1 MITPL
6 TLPSPTLTP
15 VKTDSFSAP
24 RRNKAVN
31 PQFGRELPDLF
42 IPKSVY
48 SPDLQKMIDQLTAKY
63 AHLKGKNV
71 LLLYS
76 GGLDTSF
83 LTKFFSHEV
92 KANVYTISF
101 DVGEDQREQS
111 KIAERAK
118 KLGAVTH
125 LHKDLKEKFANE
137 RCAEAII
144 ANALYNDSHPLSSSL
159 SRPLMSETAID
170 LAKEHGCVGVIH
182 GSSPWQNNAP
192 RFNNAL
198 ASLSKTI
205 VPITPV
211 LDNDIPRNK
220 EDEYLRHFGVIIR
233 AGEDKIYSADYNLWA
248 PEAEDGILQ
257 KINRAAG
264 ENLFRITKSP
274 KLALENIQFL
284 DIEFEKGLP
293 IRYTLHSEE
302 YAQENPDTPH
312 TLAGQVSKR
321 LLTLIPELNQIGG
334 DHGIGRYDAL
344 EHRPAGFKE
353 REVHEAPAATMIIQA
368 KKDLERCVLDQE
380 TLDLQAI
387 MTRKWIRKVCEG
399 DWYHPLTR
407 NLSKS
412 LEEMSQRVN
421 GVVRLELG
429 KGSSRPVARASEYS
443 LDSHNVQAN
452 KAFSTTQHPNG
463 SYFTWRGADGIF
475 SRRTEKAKL

>member
-1 MITPL
+1 MIIPYTFSAAVAPL
-6 TLPSPTLTP
+6 HAVPSSKQQQRPSGTLKFGLTP
-15 VKTDSFSAP
+15 DS
-24 RRNKAVN
+24 
-31 PQFGRELPDLF
+31 F
-42 IPKSVY
+42 IPKATGY
-48 SPDLQKMIDQLTAKY
+48 SPELQTLIDQLKAKY

-101 DVGEDQREQS
+101 DVGEDQRERG
-111 KIAERAK
+111 KIAARAK
-118 KLGAVTH
+118 ELGAVTH

-137 RCAEAII
+137 RCAQAII
-144 ANALYNDSHPLSSSL
+144 ANALYQDAHPLSSSL

-205 VPITPV
+205 APITPV
-211 LDNDIPRNK
+211 LDNNISRNK
-220 EDEYLRHFGVIIR
+220 EDEYLRHFGMIIR

-257 KINRAAG
+257 KINRIAG
-264 ENLFRITKSP
+264 ENLFHITKS
-274 KLALENIQFL
+274 LESASNTPQYL

-293 IRYTLHSEE
+293 IRYALHSVEHVE
-302 YAQENPDTPH
+302 KNPETPT
-312 TLAGQVSKR
+312 TLAGQASKP
-321 LLTLIPELNQIGG
+321 LLNLIPELNQIGG
-334 DHGIGRYDAL
+334 EHGIGRYDTL

-368 KKDLERCVLDQE
+368 KKELERCVLDQKSLNKKAADGRLWTE
-380 TLDLQAI
+380 
-387 MTRKWIRKVCEG
+387 MVCEG

-407 NLSKS
+407 SLSKS
-412 LEEMSQRVN
+412 LEEMSQRTN
-421 GVVRLELG
+421 GVVRLKLF
-429 KGSSRPVARASEYS
+429 KGTAMPVARASEYS
-443 LDSHNVQAN
+443 LDSHNVQAD
-452 KAFSTTQHPNG
+452 KAFLTTQHPDGN
-463 SYFTWRGADGIF
+463 YFTWRGADGIF
-475 SRRTEKAKL
+475 SRRTEKGKL